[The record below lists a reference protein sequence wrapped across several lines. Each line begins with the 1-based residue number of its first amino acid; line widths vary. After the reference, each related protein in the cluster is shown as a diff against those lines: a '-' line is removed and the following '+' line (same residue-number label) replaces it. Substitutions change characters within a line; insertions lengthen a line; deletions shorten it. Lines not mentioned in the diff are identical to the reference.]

1 MDKNA
6 VQKLIDLKSERV
18 SFEVYAGKSAVWKN
32 FFLVNVD
39 GDKAPFVKCGKC
51 STLLKWKSKD
61 GTSSLN
67 AHHQYCSPK
76 SPLMKITD
84 LPGFSGIPSQPK
96 VPSSVKSQIANELVN
111 MCARD
116 IRPFSTVDGE
126 GFQGLCKS
134 LIAIGSKYGNV
145 PIEQVLPCATTV
157 SRHMESVLAK
167 EKAALCEV
175 LKTAVNFGITT
186 DGWSHTSTNQQYIT
200 ITIHFID
207 EQWKMHSH
215 ILATRDAD
223 EKHTAD
229 YIKQLVRSVMNEF
242 AVYRPGIVFVTDN
255 AANMKAAFRDE
266 LWIGCAGHNLNLVL
280 SHGLQNSSI
289 QSTAAVTELPTEVTG
304 LIATCK
310 ELVTLVKRT
319 KLNNSLDTTLK
330 QCIQT
335 RWNSVLRTLQ
345 SVYDNRA
352 QLRSAASEP
361 NSNRNLLRLLSD
373 LSDELLEQVIEIL
386 KPFDTAT
393 RVLSTDKTP
402 SLHLVVPTKYTLH
415 RHLTACGT
423 DNAVI
428 SQLKQHLLAQLD
440 RYFNVSDIHT
450 TATLLDPRMKNKQE
464 LMSAELRNA
473 SISTLRKML
482 ENHIQTSTESS
493 SQPDEPAAKRIKLC
507 DEADANTG
515 GFFGELFDRQQASD
529 ADELDSYM
537 SNQGKL
543 LLEIVSS

>member
-1 MDKNA
+1 
-6 VQKLIDLKSERV
+6 
-18 SFEVYAGKSAVWKN
+18 
-32 FFLVNVD
+32 
-39 GDKAPFVKCGKC
+39 
-51 STLLKWKSKD
+51 
-61 GTSSLN
+61 
-67 AHHQYCSPK
+67 
-76 SPLMKITD
+76 MKITD

-345 SVYDNRA
+345 SVYDSTTIEHSYDLQHQSQIPTETFFAFSQTCLMNYWS
-352 QLRSAASEP
+352 RSLKF
-361 NSNRNLLRLLSD
+361 SNHLTRRHECCLL
-373 LSDELLEQVIEIL
+373 
-386 KPFDTAT
+386 T
-393 RVLSTDKTP
+393 RHHHCISWYQLSTHCIVT
-402 SLHLVVPTKYTLH
+402 
-415 RHLTACGT
+415 
-423 DNAVI
+423 
-428 SQLKQHLLAQLD
+428 
-440 RYFNVSDIHT
+440 
-450 TATLLDPRMKNKQE
+450 
-464 LMSAELRNA
+464 
-473 SISTLRKML
+473 
-482 ENHIQTSTESS
+482 
-493 SQPDEPAAKRIKLC
+493 SQPV
-507 DEADANTG
+507 
-515 GFFGELFDRQQASD
+515 EL
-529 ADELDSYM
+529 
-537 SNQGKL
+537 
-543 LLEIVSS
+543 ITP